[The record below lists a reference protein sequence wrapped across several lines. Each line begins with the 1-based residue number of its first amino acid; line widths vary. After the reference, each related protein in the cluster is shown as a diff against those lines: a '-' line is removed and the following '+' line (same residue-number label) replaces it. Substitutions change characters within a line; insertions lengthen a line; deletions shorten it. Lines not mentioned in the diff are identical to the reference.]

1 MDHEY
6 IYLVFTRTGTWLSKV
21 ICKLSHIEYPHSSIS
36 FDDSFTKMYSFGRKN
51 PDNPFSGGFVEENL
65 HEGIFRKYPGC
76 KCLIYKVAVS
86 EEQYL
91 QIREQIKGFL
101 QEKDKYWYNLLGLIG
116 VMINK
121 PIKRKNRYFCSQFV
135 SQLLMDS
142 GVFHSDKVPEL
153 IRTDDLL
160 AIENKELIYEGPVDG
175 VPSGSGKS
183 GRTVPVRR
191 TAETSAERI
200 RMARSRRRGS
210 GFKRFLP
217 SLVRSR

>member
-1 MDHEY
+1 M
-6 IYLVFTRTGTWLSKV
+6 
-21 ICKLSHIEYPHSSIS
+21 
-36 FDDSFTKMYSFGRKN
+36 
-51 PDNPFSGGFVEENL
+51 
-65 HEGIFRKYPGC
+65 
-76 KCLIYKVAVS
+76 S

-101 QEKDKYWYNLLGLIG
+101 QEKDKYRYNLLGLIG